1 MNIPPTITD
10 SHCHLDFPDF
20 ADELDTIIS
29 RAQAAGVHRMV
40 TICTKLQNEPSVR
53 AIAAQYAPVFYAAG
67 THPMSATDEPLVTLD
82 ELLALCKHKKNG
94 GDRGNRS

>member
-1 MNIPPTITD
+1 MNISPAITD

-20 ADELDTIIS
+20 VDELDNIIS

-53 AIAAQYAPVFYAAG
+53 AIAVRYAPVFYAAVI
-67 THPMSATDEPLVTLD
+67 PES
-82 ELLALCKHKKNG
+82 
-94 GDRGNRS
+94 DR